1 MVYVYID
8 IEGTFRPERISEI
21 AKHRG
26 FDPVMTLD
34 NVTIAEAA
42 DSAQQEGI
50 VENIGFIISR
60 NTDTLHKYKL
70 VVVDSAISHYRS
82 EYIGRAMLPKRQQKI
97 FRFMRLLLKLAHS
110 HNIAVVVTNQINTSP
125 NSRAIY
131 SDIPIGGNAM
141 NHAVTY
147 GIRLSTINGLIRH
160 ATMLIS
166 PYHAQKDAIFYIREK
181 GVEDD

>member
-1 MVYVYID
+1 
-8 IEGTFRPERISEI
+8 
-21 AKHRG
+21 
-26 FDPVMTLD
+26 MTLD